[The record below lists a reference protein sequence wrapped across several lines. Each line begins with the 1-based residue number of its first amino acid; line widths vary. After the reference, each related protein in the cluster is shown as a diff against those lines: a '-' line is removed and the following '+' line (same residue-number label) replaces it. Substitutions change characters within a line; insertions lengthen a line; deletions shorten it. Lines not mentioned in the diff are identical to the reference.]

1 MRHGSSSSKLSVAV
15 ALTVSGL
22 GGCTALPLD
31 EHRAIAHTSDI
42 ATEIAYIEPEYGS
55 GGWPYFTDE
64 LRTRYIA
71 LMDDAIARRDYYD
84 YYHFRDKGYAALV
97 GDLRGPDRVASRE
110 IPPEARRPA
119 LELRQRL
126 LAALGAGARI
136 EAPVAAASAEAGF
149 DCWLA
154 ELEAG
159 TAPDDMTSCKQTLLT
174 ALDEITVL

>member
-1 MRHGSSSSKLSVAV
+1 MRHGSSSKLTIAV
-15 ALTVSGL
+15 ALTALGL

-31 EHRAIAHTSDI
+31 ETRAIAHTSDI
-42 ATEIAYIEPEYGS
+42 ATEIAYVEPEYGS

-64 LRTRYIA
+64 LRTRYVA
-71 LMDDAIARRDYYD
+71 LMDDALERRDYYD

-97 GDLRGPDRVASRE
+97 GEIRGPDKVASRE
-110 IPPEARRPA
+110 IPPESRGPA